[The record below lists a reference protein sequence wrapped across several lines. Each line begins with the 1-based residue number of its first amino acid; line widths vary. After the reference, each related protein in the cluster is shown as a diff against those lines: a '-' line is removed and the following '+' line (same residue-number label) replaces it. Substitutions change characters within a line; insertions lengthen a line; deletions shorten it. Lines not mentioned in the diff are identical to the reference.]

1 MNLQHLRYAVEIAN
15 FGSISRAASAL
26 YVSQPYLS
34 KIIRE
39 LEEEYGITIFARSK
53 NGIIPTDSGHLFLD
67 MARDLLDNAKNF
79 ESVFQERKEDYR
91 LRISSSTNSHFIDAL
106 IRMVNSVPSDF
117 PLRFSYRE
125 TSNQNVLDDVYNSR
139 CDIGTIILNH
149 SNYQEFSELIHLKR
163 MSAVSLFT
171 SSPWL
176 IAREGHPIL
185 ARKDELTIED
195 IYSYNFV
202 LYPSNPEKKTR
213 ALESIYNDSFLK
225 LINWNKIRQIIYVQ
239 TRAALHNIL
248 LMTDYLGIGI
258 FPILEQEKN
267 YHLASIPFPVK
278 SWVQDNPQMNHT
290 LYCVYRKD
298 QELPKAAQTYI
309 SCLKKYYGEGSGFP
323 GTNQT

>member
-225 LINWNKIRQIIYVQ
+225 LINWNKIRQSIYVQ

>member
-1 MNLQHLRYAVEIAN
+1 MNLQHLLYAVEIAN

-53 NGIIPTDSGHLFLD
+53 NGITPTESGRLFLD

-79 ESVFQERKEDYR
+79 ESVFQERKKDYR

-106 IRMVNSVPSDF
+106 IRMVNSLPSDF

-125 TSNQNVLDDVYNSR
+125 TSNQEVLDDVYNSR

-149 SNYQEFSELIHLKR
+149 SDYQEFSELIQLKR
-163 MSAVSLFT
+163 LTAVPLFT

-176 IAREGHPIL
+176 IARAGHPIL
-185 ARKDELTIED
+185 EKGERLSVED
-195 IYSYNFV
+195 IYRHNFV
-202 LYPSNPEKKTR
+202 LYPSHPEKKPR

-239 TRAALHNIL
+239 TRAALHNVL

-258 FPILEQEKN
+258 LPILEQEKN
-267 YHLASIPFPVK
+267 YHLVSIPFPADIYT
-278 SWVQDNPQMNHT
+278 QGDPQIRHT
-290 LYCVYRKD
+290 LYCVYQKD
-298 QELPKAAQTYI
+298 RELPKAAQTYL
-309 SCLKKYYGEGSGFP
+309 SFLKKYYGEGSGFP
-323 GTNQT
+323 GSNQT